1 MSGRGGQAAARSTKY
16 KQTLISMKS
25 GGILSFDFCWLCLSP
40 HLTKSTFLFF
50 AEDQRIRRLYMKI
63 LKMIRNGLA
72 YVFAQDKKEKTCTN
86 ARSSPSQWI
95 FVVGIVFVAI
105 AILSGILAAVLPVFI
120 ERFYPDALISV
131 TKISASTGAIFI
143 GAFIPFYLKNKRDK

>member
-1 MSGRGGQAAARSTKY
+1 
-16 KQTLISMKS
+16 
-25 GGILSFDFCWLCLSP
+25 
-40 HLTKSTFLFF
+40 
-50 AEDQRIRRLYMKI
+50 MKI
-63 LKMIRNGLA
+63 LKMIRDSLA
-72 YVFAQDKKEKTCTN
+72 YVFAQDKKEKTRTN
-86 ARSSPSQWI
+86 TRSSPPQPFLWI